1 MMALCREISGGQE
14 DVEQIMPFLV
24 LNSKGK

>member
-1 MMALCREISGGQE
+1 MIALCIRISGGQE
-14 DVEQIMPFLV
+14 GMEQIMPFLV